1 MAIELN
7 GVSKTYRT
15 REGGVVVALEEVTT
29 TIRDGE
35 FVTLI
40 GPSGCG
46 KSTLLS
52 LLAGLDDPTQGSIE
66 FTERSTLAPGAKPG
80 LLFQQPVLLPWRTA
94 LQNVLLPSEVGQGA
108 GDGSTVAQRGKDLL
122 ALVGLAGFEHKYPWE
137 LSGGM
142 QQRVAI
148 ARGLLR
154 DSYVLLFDEPFSALD
169 EFTRE
174 QMNQE
179 LLEIW
184 RRQEFTT
191 IFVTHNIFEAAFLSD
206 RVFVMTPRPGR
217 VAADIHIDLPRPRR
231 PELLGTPEFAQCVG
245 ELRAV
250 MDEHWTD
257 RGAETA

>member
-1 MAIELN
+1 M
-7 GVSKTYRT
+7 
-15 REGGVVVALEEVTT
+15 EEVTT
-29 TIRDGE
+29 TIHDGE

-52 LLAGLDDPTQGSIE
+52 LLAGLDEPTSGEIA
-66 FTERSTLAPGAKPG
+66 FTGRSEMAPGSKPG

-94 LQNVLLPSEVGQGA
+94 LENVVLPSEVGQGA
-108 GDGSTVAQRGKDLL
+108 GDKATVEQRAKDLL
-122 ALVGLAGFEHKYPWE
+122 ALVGLSGFEHKYPWE

-154 DSYVLLFDEPFSALD
+154 DSHVLLFDEPFSALD

-184 RRQEFTT
+184 RRKEFTT
-191 IFVTHNIFEAAFLSD
+191 VFVTHNIFEAAFLSD
-206 RVFVMTPRPGR
+206 RVFVMTPRPGK
-217 VAADIHIDLPRPRR
+217 VAADIRIDLPRPRR
-231 PELLGTPEFAQCVG
+231 PELLGTPEFARAVG

-250 MDEHWTD
+250 MDEHWADRGTD
-257 RGAETA
+257 RE